1 MESEASM
8 AGTVSASMVGAE
20 YGQCGMAWGV
30 VTAGGVVLGVG
41 TVWERYAVH
50 TSSTGEDAGSEGG
63 CEDGCCS

>member
-1 MESEASM
+1 
-8 AGTVSASMVGAE
+8 MVGAE

-50 TSSTGEDAGSEGG
+50 TSSTGEDAGSEGC